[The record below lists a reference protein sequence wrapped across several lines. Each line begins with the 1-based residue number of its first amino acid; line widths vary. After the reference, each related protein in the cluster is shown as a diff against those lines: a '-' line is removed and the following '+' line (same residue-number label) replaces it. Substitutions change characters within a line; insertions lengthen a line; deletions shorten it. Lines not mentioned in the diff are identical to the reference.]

1 VANQHGHPSFLIRE
15 VWVPSS
21 FSGWSGAELYDALKN
36 KIQDQLQMIDRQF
49 DDLNKS
55 RALLKQLLTQ

>member
-1 VANQHGHPSFLIRE
+1 
-15 VWVPSS
+15 VPSS
-21 FSGWSGAELYDALKN
+21 VSWWSGAELYDALKS